1 MPKREAFMPASPV
14 SIERKGRIAV
24 IRFDLG
30 DGKNALSRQIMHD
43 LTTAARSFEDDTET
57 SAIVLTGAADV
68 FTLGFDLREASLG
81 DVGLAERRHLQSL
94 GPRLCRAWEELEPMT
109 FAAVE
114 GWCVGGG
121 VALLAALDLRLAG
134 AGARFY
140 VPEIERGMNMS
151 WQSVPRL
158 VALLGP
164 ARTKRLTV
172 MAERLDAARAQEWGL
187 VDEVVP
193 VGAAADAAM
202 AMAERVAAL
211 PPVQVRMCKEGVN
224 AASTAL
230 HRAVSFMDRDQY
242 ALAAQSEDYREG
254 VRAFL
259 EKRQPRY
266 TGR

>member
-1 MPKREAFMPASPV
+1 MAASPV
-14 SIERKGRIAV
+14 TLSRKGRIAV
-24 IRFDLG
+24 VRFDLG
-30 DGKNALSRQIMHD
+30 DGKNALSRQVLRD
-43 LTTAARSFEDDTET
+43 LTEAASSFEDDTET
-57 SAIVLTGAADV
+57 SAIILAGAADV
-68 FTLGFDLREASLG
+68 FTLGFDLREAKSEG
-81 DVGLAERRHLQSL
+81 IGLAERRRLQAI
-94 GPRLCRAWEELEPMT
+94 GPRLCRAWESVEPMS
-109 FAAVE
+109 FCAIE

-121 VALLAALDLRLAG
+121 VALAVSLDLRLAG
-134 AGARFY
+134 AGARLY

-158 VALLGP
+158 VALMGP

-172 MAERLDAARAQEWGL
+172 MAERIEAERAREWGL
-187 VDEVVP
+187 VDEMAP
-193 VGAAADAAM
+193 AGGAFDAAM

-230 HRAVSFMDRDQY
+230 HHAVSFMDRDQY

-259 EKRQPRY
+259 EKRKPRY
-266 TGR
+266 TGK

>member
-1 MPKREAFMPASPV
+1 MPASPV
-14 SIERKGRIAV
+14 AVERKGRICV
-24 IRFDLG
+24 VRFDLG
-30 DGKNALSRQIMHD
+30 DGKNALSRRILRD
-43 LTTAARSFEDDTET
+43 LTDAARAFEDDTET
-57 SAIVLTGAADV
+57 SAIVLAGAADV
-68 FTLGFDLREASLG
+68 FTLGFDLREAASDG
-81 DVGLAERRHLQSL
+81 IGLAERRRLQAI
-94 GPRLCRAWEELEPMT
+94 GPRLCRAWETLEPMT
-109 FAAVE
+109 FCAIE

-121 VALLAALDLRLAG
+121 VALAAALDLRLAG
-134 AGARFY
+134 ASARFY

-158 VALLGP
+158 VALMGP

-172 MAERLDAARAQEWGL
+172 MAERIDAERARDWGF
-187 VDEVVP
+187 VDEVAP
-193 VGAAADAAM
+193 AGGAFDAAM

-230 HRAVSFMDRDQY
+230 HHAVSFMDRDQY

-259 EKRQPRY
+259 EKRKPRY

>member
-1 MPKREAFMPASPV
+1 MPAAPV
-14 SIERKGRIAV
+14 SLERNWRIAT
-24 IRFDLG
+24 IRFDQD
-30 DGKNALSRQIMHD
+30 DGKIAMSSEVMRD
-43 LTTAARSFEDDTET
+43 LPAAARSFEDDTET
-57 SAIVLTGAADV
+57 SAIVLAGAGEV
-68 FTLGFDLREASLG
+68 FTLGFDLREATLEG
-81 DVGLAERRHLQSL
+81 MGLAERRQLQAL
-94 GPRLCRAWEELEPMT
+94 GPRLCRAWEALEPMT
-109 FAAVE
+109 FAAIE

-121 VALLAALDLRLAG
+121 VALIAALDLRIAG

-158 VALLGP
+158 VALMGP

-172 MAERLDAARAQEWGL
+172 MAEKFDAERARDWGL
-187 VDEVVP
+187 VDEVAP
-193 VGAAADAAM
+193 AGQAIDAAM

-211 PPVQVRMCKEGVN
+211 PPVQLRMCKEGVN

-230 HRAVSFMDRDQY
+230 HHAVSFMDRDQY
-242 ALAAQSEDYREG
+242 ALAARSEDYREG

-259 EKRQPRY
+259 EKRKPNY